1 MLHANI
7 ATRRQ
12 REGWLGPLADAGKR
26 EKGGDGCCAALH
38 HQPNV
43 IIFSVSATFEVL
55 TPHRAAGAF
64 LSARV
69 RVYFRRPIPSQIN

>member
-1 MLHANI
+1 M
-7 ATRRQ
+7 R
-12 REGWLGPLADAGKR
+12 KR

-64 LSARV
+64 LSRV
-69 RVYFRRPIPSQIN
+69 RAACVYFRRPIPSQIN